1 MSTVGKILLVIG
13 WGVAFQGDLRLA
25 QKASAQATTS
35 SATTRPDSGSSALA
49 RQRSVAIYNYK
60 TTAEKG
66 PLRGEEIYYYK
77 CWMCHNSYT
86 IKMGTGAVPLKDIFK
101 RPRLI
106 SGQPVNDQTVSEKIK
121 NGGPAMPAFR
131 STLNDT
137 DIADV
142 LSYLRDEKCCFEG
155 LEPPRNPGYR
165 Y

>member
-1 MSTVGKILLVIG
+1 MSTVGKVLLVIG
-13 WGVAFQGDLRLA
+13 LGVAFLGEVHLA
-25 QKASAQATTS
+25 PKANAQAASS
-35 SATTRPDSGSSALA
+35 SAAARPDSGNSAMTL
-49 RQRSVAIYNYK
+49 QRSVKIFNYK
-60 TTAEKG
+60 TTAERG

-86 IKMGTGAVPLKDIFK
+86 IKLGTGAVPLKDIFK